1 MEYTVYGLI
10 MVLGLVF
17 VVPSAAL
24 HRQQIRLK
32 VSPAERVGLRYA
44 LEFTLAAIFFALLGL
59 WINDPSGV
67 MLRLESLLMS
77 GFIALQMVRAINN
90 ARRFGARNRLT
101 LWLMLA
107 ISAFFFTIEVVNA
120 VWFSES
126 RFYLYGLLCI
136 VTLGA
141 LQMAAVMVD
150 AHAQTSQTFRPRGAF
165 LRRSRRQRVPS
176 DGAAGDSDRAPQPH
190 AYIDNHRLPYH

>member
-1 MEYTVYGLI
+1 MDNVLYSLV

-24 HRQQIRLK
+24 HRQQVRLK

-44 LEFTLAAIFFALLGL
+44 LEFTVAAIFFALLGL
-59 WINDPSGV
+59 WINDPNGM

-120 VWFSES
+120 VWWSES
-126 RFYLYGLLCI
+126 RFYLYGLLWI

-141 LQMAAVMVD
+141 LQLAAVMID
-150 AHAQTSQTFRPRGAF
+150 AYAQTPHTFRSRGAF
-165 LRRSRRQRVPS
+165 LRRFARQRVPS
-176 DGAAGDSDRAPQPH
+176 QRAAGDSDCAPQPH
-190 AYIDNHRLPYH
+190 AHTDNHRLPHH